1 VVSPGALEIR
11 NLSKTFSG
19 QVVLDRV
26 SLSVAEAEVHALVG
40 QNGSGKSTLIKVLA
54 GYHEPD
60 PGASA
65 SVHGQT
71 LHLGS
76 APDAHHKGVRFVH
89 QDLGLVLELSAV
101 ENLMLGRRYPT
112 AFGGRIRW
120 THARRMTSELVAR
133 AGLEIDVRTP
143 VGELGVADRT
153 RLAIAR
159 ALPDREDD
167 KVVLVLDEP
176 TAALPARD
184 VDQLF
189 ATIRSL
195 RRAGNSILIVSHHLD
210 EVLGIA
216 DTITVLRDGKKVA
229 QTAASGTD
237 HDALTHLIVGHE
249 LEVST
254 GRQEVTETT
263 GPLLLRLDHLSG
275 GSVLDVSAMVHQG
288 EIVGVAGLSGSGR
301 EALASLITGRL
312 PRTGTVI
319 VDGERVPPSS
329 PRAALD
335 ARLASVVGERARF
348 GTFPNLN
355 VRQNL
360 TVGSLSRHVR
370 QGRIDASAERR
381 EVRQWI
387 ADLGIVTRGTDAPIS
402 SLSGGNQQKV
412 LVARA
417 LRLSPRVL
425 VLDDPTA
432 GIDVGAREQVHRII
446 EDNSTEAIAVLLV
459 STDSVELTRL
469 CDRVLIM
476 SRGRI
481 SRELRRGVDLSAE
494 AIDHAQLSGIAA

>member
-1 VVSPGALEIR
+1 MDTNALEIA

-26 SLSVAEAEVHALVG
+26 DFSVGEGEVHALVG

-54 GYHEPD
+54 GYHQPD

-65 SVHGQT
+65 TVHGQPFT
-71 LHLGS
+71 LGS
-76 APDAHHKGVRFVH
+76 ASEAHQRRLRFVH

-112 AFGGRIRW
+112 SFGGRIRW
-120 THARRMTSELVAR
+120 RDARRITRERMTR
-133 AGLEIDVRTP
+133 AGLYIDVRIP
-143 VGELGVADRT
+143 VGELGIADRT

-159 ALPDREDD
+159 ALPEHEDD

-176 TAALPARD
+176 TAALPSRD
-184 VDQLF
+184 VDRLF
-189 ATIRSL
+189 DTIRRL
-195 RRAGNSILIVSHHLD
+195 QRAGNTVIIVSHHLD
-210 EVLGIA
+210 EILNIA

-229 QTAASGTD
+229 TTPAHGMD
-237 HDALTHLIVGHE
+237 HEKLTLLIVGHE

-254 GRQEVTETT
+254 GRLEAHEVS
-263 GPLLLRLDHLSG
+263 GQPVLRLERLSE
-275 GSVLDVSAMVHQG
+275 GSVADVSAVVHQG
-288 EIVGVAGLSGSGR
+288 EIVGVAGLAGSGR
-301 EALASLITGRL
+301 EILASMITGRL
-312 PRTGTVI
+312 PRAGQVY
-319 VDGERVPPSS
+319 VDDQLVSAHS

-335 ARLASVVGERARF
+335 THLVSVPGERARY
-348 GTFPNLN
+348 GTFPNLS

-360 TVGSLSRHVR
+360 TICSLDRHVR
-370 QGRIDASAERR
+370 LGAIDAGGERD

-387 ADLGIVTRGTDAPIS
+387 ADLDIITRGSEAPIT

-417 LRLSPRVL
+417 LRLAPRVL

-446 EDNSTEAIAVLLV
+446 ETSSTENMAVLLV
-459 STDSVELTRL
+459 STDSDELARL

-481 SRELRRGVDLSAE
+481 TREFRRGVDLAPE
-494 AIDHAQLSGIAA
+494 AIDHAQVSGLAA